1 MICKIYRK
9 LIALAEFT
17 IESCRKDN
25 TGIFI
30 SILLAL
36 FNYLVSI
43 FRNLFKT
50 DQFYLL
56 YSFITLFLQEK
67 LSRKKVRKNR
77 L

>member
-1 MICKIYRK
+1 LESLPVIDYFSRVYRK

-36 FNYLVSI
+36 FNYLVSFSGICLKMINFI
-43 FRNLFKT
+43 FCT
-50 DQFYLL
+50 VLL
-56 YSFITLFLQEK
+56 HFFEFI
-67 LSRKKVRKNR
+67 
-77 L
+77 